1 MAQRQHQHSLIRPS
15 HLNYIITIPLN
26 PFPIFPTTTT
36 TPILNSIPSPSPI
49 PYTPKILE
57 LPYLR
62 SEVPFNIT
70 LNSGFNIKFF
80 LIHIQK
86 LKKKIYLVIVVS
98 YKHAQN

>member
-15 HLNYIITIPLN
+15 HLNYIITAPLN
-26 PFPIFPTTTT
+26 PFPTFPTTTP
-36 TPILNSIPSPSPI
+36 PILNTIPSPSPI

-62 SEVPFNIT
+62 PEVPFNIT
-70 LNSGFNIKFF
+70 LNSGFNIKIF

-86 LKKKIYLVIVVS
+86 SKKNFYLVIVVS

>member
-15 HLNYIITIPLN
+15 HLNYIITTPLN
-26 PFPIFPTTTT
+26 PFPTFPTTTP
-36 TPILNSIPSPSPI
+36 PILITIPSPI